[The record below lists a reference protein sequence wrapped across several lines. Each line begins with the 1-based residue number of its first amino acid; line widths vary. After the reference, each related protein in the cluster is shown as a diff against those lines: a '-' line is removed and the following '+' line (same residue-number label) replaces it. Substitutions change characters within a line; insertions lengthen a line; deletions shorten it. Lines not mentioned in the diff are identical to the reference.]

1 MSWRA
6 GLLLVAF
13 AGAACAT
20 VSTAPP
26 RLDPPQ
32 LEPPPRT
39 LPLEVATRAPGAA
52 DQATQEG
59 PRRSGSL
66 PAKDY
71 VRRPVRGFDVRVA
84 PGLLEAGEAG
94 LGAQA
99 LDALERDLGDVLD
112 QTPPARHA
120 FLQSVPIFLGVADP
134 VAPCACYHPSAR
146 WLERNGFDP
155 AKAKAVEITSA
166 RTFLDWRRHQ
176 PSMVLHELS
185 HGLYDQQL
193 RSERRRLETALGDI
207 RERGVYDRTLR
218 WSGAEDRHYALNN
231 IDEYFAETTEALYGV
246 NDFYPFVRAELLEAD
261 PRGAALVQSLWEE
274 QPLDPQDDRATTE
287 AERAVEFL
295 IAAVDAAA
303 DGATRSRSVPRLDEL
318 LADDFEL
325 VTGEGSAIPR
335 GAALTQAWPA
345 GAVHGGPAAGI
356 TARRLGSRHLLVRFE
371 FGASGATCSGVAE
384 RVRAVP
390 GGLRWLALQLSQ
402 AEGGD

>member
-6 GLLLVAF
+6 RLLLVASS
-13 AGAACAT
+13 GAACAT
-20 VSTAPP
+20 APP
-26 RLDPPQ
+26 QIL
-32 LEPPPRT
+32 PPRT
-39 LPLEVATRAPGAA
+39 PLPPAA
-52 DQATQEG
+52 SRGPDAAEPTSQEG

-66 PAKDY
+66 PASDY
-71 VRRPVRGFDVRVA
+71 VRRPLRGFDVRVA
-84 PGLLEAGEAG
+84 PGLIEGDEAD
-94 LGAQA
+94 LGVRT
-99 LDALERDLGDVLD
+99 LDALDRDLGDVLD

-155 AKAKAVEITSA
+155 AKSKAVEITSA

-193 RSERRRLETALGDI
+193 RSERRRLEAALGDI

-218 WSGAEDRHYALNN
+218 WSGAEDRHYALSD

-246 NDFYPFVRAELLEAD
+246 NDFYPFVRAELLEVD

-274 QPLDPQDDRATTE
+274 RPLDSEDDRAPSE
-287 AERAVEFL
+287 AVRAVGL
-295 IAAVDAAA
+295 LVAAVDAAA
-303 DGATRSRSVPRLDEL
+303 DGASRSRSIPRLGEL

-325 VTGEGSAIPR
+325 VTGEGSVRPR
-335 GAALTQAWPA
+335 GAALAEAWPS
-345 GAVHGGPAAGI
+345 GAVHGGPAVDV

-371 FGASGATCSGVAE
+371 LGASGATGTGVAE
-384 RVRAVP
+384 RVREVP
-390 GGLRWLALQLSQ
+390 GGLRWLSLQLSQ